1 MAKKLGVFET
11 PFETYTELEFKG
23 QGGSGRVCSVKSSS
37 GETFALKY
45 LDPEKVST
53 EKLKRFKNEIG
64 FCQRNSHP
72 NIVSVVDTGAVVVKE
87 VKCPFYVMKL
97 YSGTL
102 RSFMENK
109 LVPDNVMRLF
119 SQILDGVEAAHLAGV
134 WHRDLKPENVLW
146 DRVANSVVI
155 ADFGI
160 AHFEEE
166 AIYTAVET
174 KVASRMAN
182 FQYSAPEQRVRNA
195 LVDKRSDIFALGLM
209 LNELFTRE
217 ILQGAGYR
225 KIFDVKPE
233 YGYLDEIVEAM
244 TQQNPANRLDSIET
258 IKKELIGRKAAF
270 IALQKFDEVKKQT
283 VKASEPPQFE
293 PVKIMGLDYTDDT
306 LRLQLSRNVPPGW
319 TNEFHQQR
327 GGHTSVLGY
336 GPDRFTIGGNE
347 ALISVRNDE
356 KLIQDIINYAKQYTD
371 TANRLLVEQMPEAAA
386 LEERRQKIAL
396 EKQVADAQLR
406 KNILSNIKL

>member
-319 TNEFHQQR
+319 TNEFH
-327 GGHTSVLGY
+327 
-336 GPDRFTIGGNE
+336 
-347 ALISVRNDE
+347 
-356 KLIQDIINYAKQYTD
+356 
-371 TANRLLVEQMPEAAA
+371 
-386 LEERRQKIAL
+386 
-396 EKQVADAQLR
+396 
-406 KNILSNIKL
+406 